1 LLLLQLLIY
10 CLLLLKDNLL
20 LLIVL
25 HVRGIGPILVLLEPR
40 GMVTLDPVRILI
52 VPPLAIVPSL
62 LLVEGAILVLPLR
75 IVG

>member
-1 LLLLQLLIY
+1 MLLLQLLIY

-40 GMVTLDPVRILI
+40 GMVTLDQL
-52 VPPLAIVPSL
+52 
-62 LLVEGAILVLPLR
+62 GF
-75 IVG
+75 